1 MLNYTDTR
9 FKVAKE
15 VSFTICRYLENLDE
29 NLRNMLR
36 IFLKICNEWF
46 NNKIIFQDSW
56 VSCA

>member
-36 IFLKICNEWF
+36 IFLKICNE
-46 NNKIIFQDSW
+46 
-56 VSCA
+56 